1 LILQRS
7 PAVARAVAPG
17 GPRGGGSAGGSLAG
31 ERLVG
36 VAFLLP
42 TLLLFAVFVLYP
54 IVFDVQASTLRWDGV
69 NAGQF
74 VGVDNYRQLFADPVF
89 YTTLV
94 NSAWWILLTI
104 VPQAVIGFLLAYALN
119 RRLRGRVVYRAIFFV
134 PAILSP
140 VVVGIVWQRIL
151 DPFNGVLAH
160 IGRTTG
166 WEFLTASYLGD
177 PKTAIF
183 AVIAV
188 NVWMWTGFSMLF
200 YLAGLQLVDASV
212 IEAARI
218 DGASQFQLITR
229 ILFPL
234 LRSTHLS
241 LLLLGIIGSL
251 KTFEL
256 VYVLT
261 EGGPNHAS
269 EMLPTYTFKQAFQ
282 LQSVGYG
289 ATISVVLLVI
299 AIVSSLS
306 MVRVFGAGFLKGAD
320 R

>member
-1 LILQRS
+1 MRDS
-7 PAVARAVAPG
+7 A
-17 GPRGGGSAGGSLAG
+17 GPRTTRLAG
-31 ERLVG
+31 PPHGPNRESLVG
-36 VAFLLP
+36 LGFLLP
-42 TLLLFAVFVLYP
+42 ALALFAVFVLYP
-54 IVFDVQASTLRWDGV
+54 IVFNVQASTLRWDGINV
-69 NAGQF
+69 GEF
-74 VGVDNYRQLFADPVF
+74 VGFGNYAAMLSDPVF
-89 YTTLV
+89 VITLR
-94 NSAWWILLTI
+94 NSAWWIVLTI
-104 VPQAVIGFLLAYALN
+104 VPQAAVGFLLAYALN
-119 RRLRGRVVYRAIFFV
+119 HRLRGRAFYRAIFFV
-134 PAILSP
+134 PAVLSP

-160 IGRTTG
+160 VGRATG
-166 WEFLTASYLGD
+166 LDFLTASYLGD
-177 PKTAIF
+177 PETAIF
-183 AVIAV
+183 AAIAV

-200 YLAGLQLVDASV
+200 YLAGLQLIDPSI

-218 DGASQFQLITR
+218 DGVSHLQLVTR

-282 LQSVGYG
+282 IQQVGYG
-289 ATISVVLLVI
+289 ATLSVVLLVI
-299 AIVSSLS
+299 SIVSSLS
-306 MVRVFGAGFLKGAD
+306 MVRAFGSGFLKGD
-320 R
+320 ER